1 MKPVRW
7 AGRFACAIALAG
19 VAASCTPL
27 RVVTH
32 SVSTAEAAVPAG
44 RYTLD
49 PHHWSIVFDVDHFK
63 YSRFTMRFDRANA
76 QLDWRPGGD
85 LADSGV
91 SASIDAAS
99 VDTRVPLLDKLVAGA
114 DALDAAR
121 NPQIRFDSTRFA
133 RTSATQGTLTGN
145 LTIRG
150 ATHPVTLAV
159 TFNGYG
165 RNPLT
170 KQDTLGFSAS
180 GTFSRAQF
188 GVTSWYPAVGDD
200 VRVRIEAEFV
210 KEGEAPAQ

>member
-1 MKPVRW
+1 MKPARW
-7 AGRFACAIALAG
+7 AGWIACAVALAG
-19 VAASCTPL
+19 ATASCTPL

-63 YSRFTMRFDRANA
+63 YSRFTMRFDRASA
-76 QLDWRPGGD
+76 QLDWRAGG

-91 SASIDAAS
+91 TASIDAAS
-99 VDTRVPLLDKLVAGA
+99 IDTNVPLLDKLVAGA

-121 NPQIRFDSTRFA
+121 YPQIRFDGAHFT
-133 RTSATQGTLTGN
+133 RTSATQGTLAGN

-150 ATHPVTLAV
+150 ATRPVTLAV

-188 GVTSWYPAVGDD
+188 GVTSWFPAVGDH

-210 KEGEAPAQ
+210 KEGVAPAQ

>member
-1 MKPVRW
+1 MKRARW
-7 AGRFACAIALAG
+7 AGWIACAIAIAG
-19 VAASCTPL
+19 TTAGCTPL

-32 SVSTAEAAVPAG
+32 SVSTTEAAVPAG

-49 PHHWSIVFDVDHFK
+49 PHHWSIAFDVDHFK
-63 YSRFTMRFDRANA
+63 YSRFTMRFDRASA
-76 QLDWRPGGD
+76 QLDWRTGG

-91 SASIDAAS
+91 TASIDAAS
-99 VDTRVPLLDKLVAGA
+99 VDTNVPLLDKLVAGA
-114 DALDAAR
+114 DALDAVR
-121 NPQIRFDSTRFA
+121 HPQIRFDSTRFT

-150 ATHPVTLAV
+150 ATHPVTLVV

-170 KQDTLGFSAS
+170 KQGTLGFSAS

-210 KEGEAPAQ
+210 KEGETPAQ